1 MATKRRK
8 IRKDSCKNG
17 KLKRPIKTKSGRR
30 RKCKKIKRKR
40 KSRVK
45 KIKFRIESSR
55 IYQYKNNRLTPK
67 YLREQRRNRL
77 TRGLRK
83 KRTTQLKLRR
93 KLGEFDKGDRVIYT
107 NTLGKQYATI
117 IKKHKINIIE
127 PYYTIKIDGSDSE
140 RQTDI
145 AHLKSF

>member
-1 MATKRRK
+1 MATRKRKVRK
-8 IRKDSCKNG
+8 RSCKNG

-30 RKCKKIKRKR
+30 RKCKKRKR
-40 KSRVK
+40 KSRGRK
-45 KIKFRIESSR
+45 RKFRIEYSR
-55 IYQYKNNRLTPK
+55 IDQYKNNRLTPE
-67 YLREQRRNRL
+67 YLRKRRRNNL
-77 TRGLRK
+77 TKSVKK

-93 KLGEFDKGDRVIYT
+93 KLGEFAKGDRVIYT

-117 IKKHKINIIE
+117 VKKHKINIIE